1 MHPLHELRNANTVAN
16 YRENYQTLIKNGTAN
31 GAASDT
37 YPMFLLKNQVHHY
50 EVHNRNPVQ
59 PKSMQYGLSIL

>member
-1 MHPLHELRNANTVAN
+1 MHPLHKLGLTNTI
-16 YRENYQTLIKNGTAN
+16 ENYHEYYQTPIKNGTAN